1 MEEPLDPAR
10 LPGGSPKA
18 FLANVQIHGITH
30 HTSAAA

>member
-18 FLANVQIHGITH
+18 FLPNVRIHGIAN